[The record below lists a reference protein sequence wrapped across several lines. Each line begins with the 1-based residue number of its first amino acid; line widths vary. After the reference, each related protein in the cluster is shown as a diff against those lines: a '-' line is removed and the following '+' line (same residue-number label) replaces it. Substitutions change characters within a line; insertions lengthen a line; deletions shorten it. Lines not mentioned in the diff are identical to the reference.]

1 MLWHKVQGAGGVAG
15 DTGPSVVSSDTHVD
29 ETDDNQYSFT
39 ASLSG
44 SFEHIILCVG
54 ARKNSSGTGRI
65 DSATLNGASMVRPNR
80 NDDGRECV
88 AIFILASTDTTPSF
102 VVDMNSN
109 MFYGQFVVL
118 GVTGLTSTT
127 AVDVSNDDNLP
138 FDLDANTVT
147 GGFIVS
153 CHRDRNEDGGTFFTY
168 TNTGI
173 DVDSKVQARGTDG
186 ATTVFFEAIA
196 TGETPRD
203 IQISSNSTTNNDTST
218 LASLQ

>member
-1 MLWHKVQGAGGVAG
+1 MLWHKIIGAGGVGGAV
-15 DTGPSVVSSDTHVD
+15 GPSVVSSDTHVD
-29 ETDDNQYSFT
+29 EADDNQYSFT

-44 SFEHIILCVG
+44 SFEHIILCAG
-54 ARKNSSGTGRI
+54 ARRNSSGTGRI

-80 NDDGRECV
+80 NSNGRECV

-127 AVDVSNDDNLP
+127 AVDVSNDDSLP

-147 GGFIVS
+147 GGMIIS
-153 CHRDRNEDGGTFFTY
+153 CHRDRDEDDGSPHTY
-168 TNTGI
+168 TNVGI
-173 DVDSKVQARGTDG
+173 DVASKIQALGSNG
-186 ATTVFFEAIA
+186 GTTVFWEAIA

-203 IQISSNSTTNNDTST
+203 IQIDSDSGSNNTTST
-218 LASLQ
+218 LVSLQ